1 MQDLTTPADK
11 IEAIGRDL
19 ARPRSRIALSP
30 EMEAE
35 FDNKTCAGRFSA
47 KIRWQFIAVLT
58 NLACLPL
65 DHFAG
70 VFKLGLQTRLG
81 VVVPLYVAAIL
92 VLLRGPARLHS
103 AAMTVPLFG
112 FASAVIFIG
121 FHAPPADGAKYLMST
136 ALLLIFSNLVV
147 PMSFRQAL
155 AATLGSIA
163 SLFVLL
169 ATVGAVT
176 PGTLGMCGFVASA
189 SLISLFVRF
198 RSERDLRNTF
208 LLSRQD
214 EIKSQHLVALSS
226 ALAEL
231 AETDP
236 LTELPNRRHLSQQ
249 LEAKWRLAAESND
262 WLAILMIDI
271 DHFKSFNDTA
281 GHDEG
286 DRCLK
291 AIAAAMHEEAGRN
304 GHYVARFGGEEFTA
318 ILTGLE
324 PEPAMQVAENLR
336 EAIERL
342 DLKHPAFDP
351 GRCVTVSIGASASLP
366 SRQTTVKEL
375 MAAADRALY
384 DAKAAGRNRVAFG
397 SLITTDGR
405 TRPGQKAG

>member
-1 MQDLTTPADK
+1 MA
-11 IEAIGRDL
+11 
-19 ARPRSRIALSP
+19 
-30 EMEAE
+30 
-35 FDNKTCAGRFSA
+35 
-47 KIRWQFIAVLT
+47 
-58 NLACLPL
+58 
-65 DHFAG
+65 
-70 VFKLGLQTRLG
+70 
-81 VVVPLYVAAIL
+81 
-92 VLLRGPARLHS
+92 
-103 AAMTVPLFG
+103 VPLFG
-112 FASAVIFIG
+112 FASTVIFIG
-121 FHAPPADGAKYLMST
+121 FHAPPPDETKYLMST

-163 SLFVLL
+163 SLFALL

-176 PGTLGMCGFVASA
+176 PDTLGMCGFVAIVSV
-189 SLISLFVRF
+189 ISLFVRF

-214 EIKSQHLVALSS
+214 EIKSQHLVALST

-249 LEAKWRLAAESND
+249 LEAKWRLAAEKND

-291 AIAAAMHEEAGRN
+291 AIAAAMHEEAGKT
-304 GHYVARFGGEEFTA
+304 GQYVARFGGEEFTA

-324 PEPAMQVAENLR
+324 PEPAMQAAEQLR

-342 DLKHPAFDP
+342 DLQHPAFDP
-351 GRCVTVSIGASASLP
+351 GRCVTVSIGAAASLP
-366 SRQTTVKEL
+366 SRQSTVKQL
-375 MAAADRALY
+375 LAAADRALY
-384 DAKAAGRNRVAFG
+384 EAKAAGRNRVAFG
-397 SLITTDGR
+397 SLIATAGKPM
-405 TRPGQKAG
+405 PGQKAG